1 MNDPA
6 LNVFVAGGTSGI
18 NLAIAESFAR
28 AGANVG
34 VLSRDSAKVDAA
46 VARLGALNGQRA
58 AGWPADVREFEPVKA
73 ALGGFHARF
82 GAIDVL
88 VSGAAGN
95 FRAPAL
101 GMSPKGFRTVIDIDL
116 IGTFHVLQA
125 AHEFLRKPGASIIN
139 ISASQAY
146 VPMMMQSHVCA
157 AKAGIDMLTRTL
169 ALEWAADGIRI
180 NSIAPGPVSDTEGM
194 VRLAPTPQAA
204 KELTDLVPLGRWTRK
219 DEVAAVA
226 QFLASPGAAM
236 VTGQVIPLDGGL
248 NLGRYSPKLVA
259 EADTMIEAHGA
270 RAAA

>member
-1 MNDPA
+1 MTTSSI
-6 LNVFVAGGTSGI
+6 NVFVAGGTSGI
-18 NLAIAESFAR
+18 NLAIAESFAA

-34 VLSRDSAKVDAA
+34 VLSRDREKVDSA
-46 VARLGALNGQRA
+46 VERLGSLNGRRA
-58 AGWPADVREFEPVKA
+58 AGWPADVREFEQVKA
-73 ALGGFHARF
+73 ALSGFHARF

-88 VSGAAGN
+88 ISGAAGN

-116 IGTFHVLQA
+116 IGTFHVLYA
-125 AHEFLRKPGASIIN
+125 AHGFLRKPGASIIN

-169 ALEWAADGIRI
+169 AMEWAGDGIRI

-194 VRLAPTPQAA
+194 VRLAPTPQAT
-204 KELTDLVPLGRWTRK
+204 KELTEIVPLGRWTRK
-219 DEVAAVA
+219 EEIAAVA
-226 QFLASPGAAM
+226 QFLASPASAM
-236 VTGQVIPLDGGL
+236 VTGQVIPVDGGL

-259 EADTMIEAHGA
+259 EAEAMVQA
-270 RAAA
+270 SKAKACS

>member
-1 MNDPA
+1 VSTSTTNI
-6 LNVFVAGGTSGI
+6 FVAGGTSGI
-18 NLAIAESFAR
+18 NLAIAESFAE

-34 VLSRDSAKVDAA
+34 VLSRDPAKVGAA
-46 VARLGALNGQRA
+46 IERLGALNGQRA
-58 AGWPADVREFEPVKA
+58 GGWPADVRDFDAVKS
-73 ALGGFHARF
+73 ALTAFHERF

-88 VSGAAGN
+88 ISGAAGN

-101 GMSPKGFRTVIDIDL
+101 GMSPKGFRTVVEIDL
-116 IGTFHVLQA
+116 IGTFHVLYA

-169 ALEWAADGIRI
+169 AMEWAGEGIRI

-194 VRLAPTPQAA
+194 ERLAPTPQAA
-204 KELTDLVPLGRWTRK
+204 KELKDLVPLGRWARK
-219 DEVAAVA
+219 NEIAAVA

-236 VTGQVIPLDGGL
+236 VTGQVIPVDGGL

-259 EADTMIEAHGA
+259 ESSAMIDASKA
-270 RAAA
+270 RTSS